1 MQALEST
8 MVATLGGQ
16 PQVVTFALDA
26 LLARGE
32 RIREVVVLHLGPE
45 NPRFGRALTR
55 LGEEFAGDRYRGR
68 RIRFRPIPVR
78 GPRGRLADIRDEAEA
93 EVALRAVHELIATLK
108 AQGRRLHVCI
118 AGGRRL
124 LALLAM
130 SAAMLHFSHYD
141 CMWHLYTPEEFLAR
155 AEEGAIMHA
164 GPEHG
169 VRLIQVPI
177 VPWGVY
183 FPQLRQLAQVV
194 ADPSAVAPLQGLDQV
209 EWQRC
214 QAVIEHLTP
223 RQCEVLRAFA
233 AGATP
238 QEVAEALCITLSTV
252 DSHKKVILA
261 HCRNAWEMEE
271 TARLTYHFL
280 REQFGPFFEWRVASG
295 E

>member
-1 MQALEST
+1 MLEST
-8 MVATLGGQ
+8 MLATLGGQ

-45 NPRFGRALTR
+45 NPRFGRALAR
-55 LGEEFAGDRYRGR
+55 LAAEFTGDRYQGR
-68 RIRFRPIPVR
+68 RIRFRPVPVR
-78 GPRGRLADIRDEAEA
+78 NARGRLPDIRDEVEAEA
-93 EVALRAVHELIATLK
+93 ALRAIHELIATLK

-130 SAAMLHFSHYD
+130 SAAMLHFSHHD
-141 CMWHLYTPEEFLAR
+141 RMWHLYTPEDFLAR
-155 AEEGAIMHA
+155 ADEGAIMHA
-164 GPEHG
+164 RPEDG
-169 VRLIQVPI
+169 VRLIQVPL

-183 FPQLRQLAQVV
+183 FPQLRQLAQVSPGQV
-194 ADPSAVAPLQGLDQV
+194 MAVPALWMDEADRR
-209 EWQRC
+209 RC

-233 AGATP
+233 RGASP

-252 DSHKKVILA
+252 DDHKKVILA
-261 HCRNAWEMEE
+261 ECRNAWELAQG
-271 TARLTYHFL
+271 TRLTYHFL
-280 REQFGPFFEWRVASG
+280 REKFGLFFDMPL
-295 E
+295 

>member
-1 MQALEST
+1 

-45 NPRFGRALTR
+45 NPRFGRALAR
-55 LGEEFAGDRYRGR
+55 LGEEFAGDRYRGQR
-68 RIRFRPIPVR
+68 MRFRPIPVR
-78 GPRGRLADIRDEAEA
+78 GPRGRLVDIRDEAEA
-93 EVALRAVHELIATLK
+93 EIALRAVHELIATLK

-124 LALLAM
+124 LALLTT
-130 SAAMLHFSHYD
+130 SAAMLHFTHQD
-141 CMWHLYTPEEFLAR
+141 RLWHLYTPEEFLAR
-155 AEEGAIMHA
+155 ADEGAIMHA
-164 GPEHG
+164 GPEDG

-177 VPWGVY
+177 VPWGAY
-183 FPQLRQLAQVV
+183 FPQLRQLAQAV
-194 ADPSAVAPLQGLDQV
+194 ANPAAVAPILGLDRV
-209 EWQRC
+209 EWRRC
-214 QAVIEHLTP
+214 QAVIERLTS

-252 DSHKKVILA
+252 DDHKKVILA
-261 HCRNAWEMEE
+261 ECRNAWGMAEN
-271 TARLTYHFL
+271 TRLTYHFL
-280 REQFGPFFEWRVASG
+280 REKFGPFFQVASS
-295 E
+295 EQQVARDE

>member
-32 RIREVVVLHLGPE
+32 CIREVVVLHLGPE
-45 NPRFGRALTR
+45 NPRFGRALAR
-55 LGEEFAGDRYRGR
+55 LAEEFAGDRYCGR
-68 RIRFRPIPVR
+68 RIRFRPISVR

-93 EVALRAVHELIATLK
+93 EVALQAVYELIATLK
-108 AQGRRLHVCI
+108 TQGRRLHVCI
-118 AGGRRL
+118 AGGRRM

-130 SAAMLHFSHYD
+130 SAVMLHFSHHD
-141 CMWHLYTPEEFLAR
+141 RMWHLYTPEDLLAR

-164 GPEHG
+164 RPEDG
-169 VRLIQVPI
+169 VRLIRVPV

-183 FPQLRQLAQVV
+183 FPQLRQLAQVS
-194 ADPSAVAPLQGLDQV
+194 PGQV
-209 EWQRC
+209 LAAQALLLNEKDRHRC

-233 AGATP
+233 QGASP

-252 DSHKKVILA
+252 DDHKKVILA
-261 HCRNAWEMEE
+261 ECRNAWEMGEN
-271 TARLTYHFL
+271 TWLTYHFL
-280 REQFGPFFEWRVASG
+280 REKFGPFFQVASG
-295 E
+295 EW